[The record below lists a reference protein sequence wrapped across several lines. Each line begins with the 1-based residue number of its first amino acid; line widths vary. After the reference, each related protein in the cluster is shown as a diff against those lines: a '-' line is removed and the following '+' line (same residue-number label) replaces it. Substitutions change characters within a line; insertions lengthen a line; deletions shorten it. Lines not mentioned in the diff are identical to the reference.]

1 LAESAGRKKS
11 RKWGS
16 EQTERKWSFFCFFL
30 LLFFYL
36 FFYEIF
42 IIIFIFHPKRKN
54 KDEFSS
60 PLPYW
65 QKASLE
71 WTLRRINKQEGQ
83 HS

>member
-1 LAESAGRKKS
+1 MK
-11 RKWGS
+11 
-16 EQTERKWSFFCFFL
+16 FL
-30 LLFFYL
+30 LLFL
-36 FFYEIF
+36 FSTHKE
-42 IIIFIFHPKRKN
+42 KN